1 MSVILLY
8 KNVQIDFNL
17 FYCYLLAC
25 MHVNDEEEVI
35 KCIQREYRQK
45 TVYTN
50 IFKARIK

>member
-8 KNVQIDFNL
+8 KDVQVDFNV

-25 MHVNDEEEVI
+25 MHVNEEEEVL
-35 KCIQREYRQK
+35 KCIQREYRLK

-50 IFKARIK
+50 IFKAKIK

>member
-8 KNVQIDFNL
+8 KDVQIEFNL

-25 MHVNDEEEVI
+25 MHVKDEEEVM
-35 KCIQREYRQK
+35 KCIQREYRLR

-50 IFKARIK
+50 IFKAKIK